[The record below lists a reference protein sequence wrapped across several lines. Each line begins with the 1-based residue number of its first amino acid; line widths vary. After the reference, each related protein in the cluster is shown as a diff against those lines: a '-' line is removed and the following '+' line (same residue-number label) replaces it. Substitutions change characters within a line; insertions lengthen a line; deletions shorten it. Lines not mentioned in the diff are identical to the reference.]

1 MSSNELEEYRRI
13 YGEPPLPDEPAA
25 PILGYNGGRAM
36 LRGHLRSAISPW
48 IDIRTKLDIVSRKQ
62 HPRSRSRYDAQA

>member
-48 IDIRTKLDIVSRKQ
+48 IDIRTKLDIVRDNLAE
-62 HPRSRSRYDAQA
+62 RAAV